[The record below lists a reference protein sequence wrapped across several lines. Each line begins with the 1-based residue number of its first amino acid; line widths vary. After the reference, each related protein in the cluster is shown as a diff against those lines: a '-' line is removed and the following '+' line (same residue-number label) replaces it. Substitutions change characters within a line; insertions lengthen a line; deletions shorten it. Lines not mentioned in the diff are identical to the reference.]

1 MAKNRCAWQRSLIR
15 LGTEMF
21 PAAYASTI
29 RASIC
34 KDTDSDQFTN
44 ATCKI
49 NIYININMYS
59 VQLNCTKRMFKT
71 ILQCRARICVI
82 RALCNLRQIKN
93 TCCQE

>member
-49 NIYININMYS
+49 NIYIYKYVFCAIKLHQKDVQDYPSMQSQNLCDSCSS
-59 VQLNCTKRMFKT
+59 VQF
-71 ILQCRARICVI
+71 A
-82 RALCNLRQIKN
+82 AKN

>member
-1 MAKNRCAWQRSLIR
+1 MYMAKNGCAWQRSLIR

-34 KDTDSDQFTN
+34 KDIDSDQFTN

-49 NIYININMYS
+49 NIYIKKIY
-59 VQLNCTKRMFKT
+59 
-71 ILQCRARICVI
+71 I
-82 RALCNLRQIKN
+82 LCN
-93 TCCQE
+93 